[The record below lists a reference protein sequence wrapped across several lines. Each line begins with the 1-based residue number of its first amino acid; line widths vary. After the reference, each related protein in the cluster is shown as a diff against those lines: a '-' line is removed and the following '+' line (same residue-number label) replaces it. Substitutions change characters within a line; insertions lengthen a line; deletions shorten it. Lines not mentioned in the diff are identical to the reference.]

1 MDVQEFAMIREL
13 ENRHGEH
20 WGTNMTLGVLVAAV
34 IIIAIVYNWTKNCN
48 EKVAFATGLATLNG
62 KVECITPQVA
72 TLNNQMYGAA
82 QTFAGLVV
90 GVNDMKEN
98 YSAKFDALNNTVFW
112 NPANQYWDRTYSGCQ
127 RSGCGC
133 SPNRVFAQ
141 TQTYTPSTSQVTVTE
156 TCGNDR
162 C

>member
-1 MDVQEFAMIREL
+1 MSIADYAAVRDIECRRSSNWSHATPI
-13 ENRHGEH
+13 
-20 WGTNMTLGVLVAAV
+20 WVLVAAV
-34 IIIAIVYNWTKNCN
+34 IIFAVIYNWTKNCN
-48 EKVAFATGLATLNG
+48 EKVQFATALSNLNG
-62 KVECITPQVA
+62 RIDCIAPQVA

-82 QTFAGLVV
+82 QTFAGLVT
-90 GVNDMKEN
+90 GVSDMREDFG
-98 YSAKFDALNNTVFW
+98 AKLGALNNTVFY
-112 NPANQYWDRTYSGCQ
+112 NPINSEFYGCGTR
-127 RSGCGC
+127 RSSCGC